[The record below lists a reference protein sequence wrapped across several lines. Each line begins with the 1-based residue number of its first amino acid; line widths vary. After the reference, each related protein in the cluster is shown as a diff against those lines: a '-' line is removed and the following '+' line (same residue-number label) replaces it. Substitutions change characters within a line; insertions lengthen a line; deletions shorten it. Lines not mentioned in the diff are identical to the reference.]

1 MRVLA
6 RQFCKGGYRM
16 PTGNQEYIRDM
27 NRSLVLE
34 AIINHAPLS
43 RADLSKMLHL
53 TKATISNIV
62 QELIDRALV
71 LELGSGDAPM
81 GRKPILL
88 TFNHRCGHVISV
100 DFGVQR
106 ISIMTSDPLGCGC
119 EVHEYPSQSDQTLT
133 DHLIA
138 LLRETI
144 RALPKTPYGVLGISV
159 GIYGVVCDD
168 TVLFTPYYDLKYS
181 NLRTLLEEALHVP
194 VIVENEANLSVIG
207 EASFRQRHK
216 NMIFLN
222 IHEGVGM
229 GILVNGQL
237 YKGQNGYAG
246 EFGHTILFPDGR
258 PCPCGNKGC
267 LEQYISETAI
277 LKEYAHGH
285 GRTAASID
293 EFLYAYSQEDPAA
306 QKALQDFIHYTAISL
321 NNVLNTF
328 NPDIIVIN
336 SSFTND
342 IPGLLEQITASVQNR
357 LRWYLHVVPS
367 QLQDVSVH
375 LGGVCMC
382 TTRFLGIRELHLS

>member
-1 MRVLA
+1 
-6 RQFCKGGYRM
+6 M

-106 ISIMTSDPLGCGC
+106 ISIMSSDPLGCSC
-119 EVHEYPSQSDQTLT
+119 EVHEYPSQSDPTLT

-207 EASFRQRHK
+207 EASFRPRHK

>member
-1 MRVLA
+1 
-6 RQFCKGGYRM
+6 M

-34 AIINHAPLS
+34 AIVNHAPLS
-43 RADLSKMLHL
+43 RADLSKKLHL

-62 QELIDRALV
+62 QELIDRELV

-88 TFNHRCGHVISV
+88 TFNHNCGHVISV
-100 DFGVQR
+100 DFGVRR
-106 ISIMTSDPLGCGC
+106 ISIMISDPLGCSC
-119 EVHEYPSQSDQTLT
+119 EVHEYPSRTDQSPE
-133 DHLIA
+133 DHLIS
-138 LLRETI
+138 LLQETI
-144 RALPKTPYGVLGISV
+144 HSLPETPYGILGISI
-159 GIYGVVCDD
+159 GIYGVVCDN

-181 NLRTLLEEALHVP
+181 NLRNLLEETFHVP

-207 EASFRQRHK
+207 ESSIGQGHR

-258 PCPCGNKGC
+258 PCPCGNQGC
-267 LEQYISETAI
+267 LEQYISESAI
-277 LKEYAHGH
+277 LKEYAKGH
-285 GRTAASID
+285 GRTSASLD
-293 EFLYAYSQEDPAA
+293 EFLYAYSQENPAA
-306 QKALQDFIHYTAISL
+306 QRALHDFVHYTAISL
-321 NNVLNTF
+321 NTVLHTF
-328 NPDIIVIN
+328 NPDIIVVN

-342 IPGLLEQITASVQNR
+342 IPGLLDQITASVQNR

-367 QLQDVSVH
+367 QLQDVSAL
-375 LGGVCMC
+375 LGGVCLC
-382 TTRFLGIRELHLS
+382 TTNFLGIRDLHLHY